1 MMVLKDIAMHDVLIF
16 LSIYPEMDYFE
27 IYFELFEF
35 EILSRDLTQMFT
47 LTNKNRR
54 RTKLNENKISF

>member
-35 EILSRDLTQMFT
+35 EILSRGLTQMFT